1 MLTSHLNLHQR
12 PQKPACL
19 ANNPHRFE
27 MKKFNS
33 LFSQSS
39 LVPLAK
45 IANAPSR
52 SLRLLWAVFT
62 ATMFVGLCSCITLVV
77 IQYCRHQTVFQLDY
91 SGRNILYDQVP
102 GFTLCPQI
110 QEAKRLF
117 NEAMDVDSNREGSS
131 WLDKTLLDKFRAR
144 ARALRPHLTTGAIV
158 HRRPPG
164 ELYWDTNT
172 TALSP
177 LYGILQNFSVRFRM
191 QPSRMELSHRLT
203 IMEQVRVTMTKALLA
218 SGLREK
224 SDSSYE

>member
-1 MLTSHLNLHQR
+1 
-12 PQKPACL
+12 
-19 ANNPHRFE
+19 
-27 MKKFNS
+27 MKGFNS

-91 SGRNILYDQVP
+91 SGRNVLYDQVP

-117 NEAMDVDSNREGSS
+117 NEAMDVEPKMKDSLA
-131 WLDKTLLDKFRAR
+131 WLDKANLDAFRNRAR
-144 ARALRPHLTTGAIV
+144 MLTPNLTTGAIV
-158 HRRPPG
+158 HRLPPG
-164 ELYWDTNT
+164 QLYWDTRSVS
-172 TALSP
+172 LSP
-177 LYGILQNFSVRFRM
+177 LYGILQNISVRFHL

-203 IMEQVRVTMTKALLA
+203 VMEQVRIFFKWSRAEINLKSMVNLFGFSIQGKCCRIAFFIFRL
-218 SGLREK
+218 SISKRE
-224 SDSSYE
+224 DSL